1 MKVVALTRTSSLGPS
16 TRYRVEQYRPALAR
30 EGIEIVTR
38 PLFGPLWFTI
48 LGLRPAWLRLP
59 AKALY
64 SLVRLVARLGQLAR
78 LPLDRPDL
86 VLVEQ
91 QLFPYL
97 PGWVEALL
105 WPRVAPTLL
114 EFDDA
119 IFLTWG
125 HAAKLRRLCGLADVV
140 QVGNDFLADFARAT
154 ARQVRVVPTTVD
166 PARYHG
172 PVAPRDD
179 DVLRVAWIG
188 LPYNLGYL
196 DVLAEPLAALAAA
209 GRRCQLRVIS
219 SALPDDLSRFAG
231 VDVVLRPW
239 SEAGEAD
246 ELRACDVG
254 VMPLPDTPWAAG
266 KCGLKLLQCMAA
278 GLAVVASPVGVNT
291 DIVRDGEHGLLAA
304 TPAEWRSALERL
316 AADPDLRARLGAA
329 GRRRVAERYSLE
341 RGARLV
347 AETYRLAC
355 PPRRP
360 PA

>member
-1 MKVVALTRTSSLGPS
+1 MKVVALTRTSNVGPS
-16 TRYRVEQYRPALAR
+16 TRYRIEQYRPALAR
-30 EGIEIVTR
+30 DGIEIVTR
-38 PLFGPLWFTI
+38 PLFGTTWFAL
-48 LGLRPAWLRLP
+48 LGLRPAILRVP

-64 SLVRLVARLGQLAR
+64 SLARLLVRLAQLLR
-78 LPLDRPDL
+78 LPFDRPDL

-105 WPRVAPTLL
+105 WPRGRPTVL

-140 QVGNDFLADFARAT
+140 QVGNDFLADFARGT

-166 PARYHG
+166 LARYDRPRPARNDG
-172 PVAPRDD
+172 TF
-179 DVLRVAWIG
+179 RVAWIG
-188 LPYNLGYL
+188 LPYNLAYL
-196 DVLAEPLAALAAA
+196 DVLAAPLSALAAA
-209 GRRCQLRVIS
+209 GHRCELRVIS
-219 SALPDDLSRFAG
+219 AALPGDLSRFAG

-239 SEAGEAD
+239 TAAGEVD
-246 ELRACDVG
+246 ELLACDVG
-254 VMPLPDTPWAAG
+254 VMPLPDSPWAKG

-291 DIVRDGEHGLLAA
+291 DIVQDGENGLLAA
-304 TPAEWRSALERL
+304 TPEQWQAALERL
-316 AADPDLRARLGAA
+316 AADPGTARRLGEA
-329 GRRRVAERYSLE
+329 GRRTVADAYSLE

-355 PPRRP
+355 VSRRP